1 MEICLSTLRA
11 LLLAAA
17 DVDGGE
23 LQEAE
28 ADHDREAWEERVRSI
43 SESENIGGKEA
54 SSKEVENRGRKDNEG
69 IGEGKDQCGKEEQ
82 GKKASLNIEGPD
94 QAMDHL
100 HQRLSQLP
108 QQGKAL
114 HDNRK

>member
-54 SSKEVENRGRKDNEG
+54 SSKEVRTGAERTTKELEKARTSVAKRSRERKP
-69 IGEGKDQCGKEEQ
+69 
-82 GKKASLNIEGPD
+82 A
-94 QAMDHL
+94 
-100 HQRLSQLP
+100 
-108 QQGKAL
+108 
-114 HDNRK
+114 